1 MLQSYGHA
9 RVWGVPKTPVMI
21 WASPVTLT
29 QTAKGFGN
37 GDAQNAGMPMPCHC
51 ITVTPPLPFPNGKS
65 PWNEVGATRRVESA
79 DSSYYFK
86 RWFLP
91 NIRIQDV
98 RNSAIQKQLIFSS
111 PQSKEI
117 MRLCNTLLKHYS
129 WSRPKTRHDFLQKD
143 TSLRQQIIN
152 FITVLIGSY
161 FQKRE

>member
-1 MLQSYGHA
+1 M
-9 RVWGVPKTPVMI
+9 PKTR
-21 WASPVTLT
+21 
-29 QTAKGFGN
+29 GC
-37 GDAQNAGMPMPCHC
+37 PCQC

-117 MRLCNTLLKHYS
+117 MGLCNTLLKHYS

-161 FQKRE
+161 FQKREQAPVKTYFTCKQYSDHRFCSRASRRC